1 MHRIILDIGIFL
13 ALICVVGCRESN
25 ESKEKITSGIEI
37 EDDKYAPVAQLTFF
51 DDRPS
56 CTGTWIGKRNF
67 LTAAHC
73 GDDKYVNGVA
83 PKRVIRPEDGDLT
96 GTYLD
101 IALYEFEEDMV
112 EEFYQICETPPE
124 VGADIVMVGFGS
136 SNSYDII
143 ETGKKRIG
151 NNNIKRFELED
162 QHFGAKKTKII
173 VEGASS
179 TGLSYTDDESE
190 RKEERMSSTGKGD
203 SGGPMI
209 DPQNNCIWGT
219 VIGGKMIAENTDET
233 HYTYLLGPG
242 LFDFFHD
249 RGFL

>member
-1 MHRIILDIGIFL
+1 
-13 ALICVVGCRESN
+13 
-25 ESKEKITSGIEI
+25 
-37 EDDKYAPVAQLTFF
+37 
-51 DDRPS
+51 
-56 CTGTWIGKRNF
+56 
-67 LTAAHC
+67 
-73 GDDKYVNGVA
+73 
-83 PKRVIRPEDGDLT
+83 
-96 GTYLD
+96 
-101 IALYEFEEDMV
+101 
-112 EEFYQICETPPE
+112 
-124 VGADIVMVGFGS
+124 MVGFGS